1 MSEPLLQ
8 VKNLRINFRL
18 ENKQVVS
25 ATEGVNFSLDKKTT
39 LGIVGESGC
48 GKSVTASSILGLL
61 PKGVGYVAEG
71 EILLEGRDIS
81 KYNAKQMMDVRG
93 KEISMIF
100 QEPMTSLNPVYRI
113 ETQMQEM
120 LKAHNPKITKAE
132 AHARCV
138 EMLTKVGIPAPE
150 QRLREYP
157 HQLSGGMRQRVMIAM
172 ALSTNPKL
180 LIADEPTTAL
190 DVTIQAQIMELMAEL
205 KEQMDTSIML
215 ITHDMGVIAEVAD
228 YVLVMYAGRVV
239 EYADVKELFL
249 HPLHPYTQGLLKAIP
264 RLDQDTEDL
273 YTIEGSVPSLTE
285 MPSGC
290 RFCNRCPYATE
301 KCHAAQ
307 PPMQEENGHQVAC
320 WKYVTE

>member
-120 LKAHNPKITKAE
+120 LKAHNPKI
-132 AHARCV
+132 
-138 EMLTKVGIPAPE
+138 
-150 QRLREYP
+150 
-157 HQLSGGMRQRVMIAM
+157 
-172 ALSTNPKL
+172 
-180 LIADEPTTAL
+180 
-190 DVTIQAQIMELMAEL
+190 
-205 KEQMDTSIML
+205 
-215 ITHDMGVIAEVAD
+215 
-228 YVLVMYAGRVV
+228 
-239 EYADVKELFL
+239 
-249 HPLHPYTQGLLKAIP
+249 
-264 RLDQDTEDL
+264 
-273 YTIEGSVPSLTE
+273 
-285 MPSGC
+285 
-290 RFCNRCPYATE
+290 
-301 KCHAAQ
+301 
-307 PPMQEENGHQVAC
+307 
-320 WKYVTE
+320 